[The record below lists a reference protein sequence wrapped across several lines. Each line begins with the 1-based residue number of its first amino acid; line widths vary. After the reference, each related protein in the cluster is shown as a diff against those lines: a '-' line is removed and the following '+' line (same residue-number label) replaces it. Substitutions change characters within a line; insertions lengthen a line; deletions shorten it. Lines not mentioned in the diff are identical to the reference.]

1 MSKKDETEQE
11 QAPFAAWLRD
21 QNSGRLHTEMTEK
34 FHELVE
40 AVRDTGKKGSI
51 SLTISVGP
59 FRGDTDMLS
68 VDDRVV
74 TKKPVHDRKTTLWY
88 PDANNTLH
96 RNDPRQ
102 DALDFAR
109 VMED

>member
-1 MSKKDETEQE
+1 MSEKKNDQE
-11 QAPFAAWLRD
+11 HAPFAAWLRD
-21 QNSGRLHTEMTEK
+21 QNAGRLHAELTEQ

-40 AVRDTGKKGSI
+40 AVRETGKKGSI
-51 SLTISVGP
+51 SLTVHVGP

-68 VDDRVV
+68 VEDRVTV
-74 TKKPVHDRKTTLWY
+74 KKPAHDRKTTLWY
-88 PDANNTLH
+88 PDADNNLH